1 MILGVF
7 CSQRNSA
14 ATGEPM
20 RALSHAEL
28 TTIDLHSELR
38 FSVDRHV
45 GWLDLIAGPVI
56 LFVLLDFAWIHPSSW
71 AHALIQKSAWPLVFS
86 LPGFLALA
94 VGWMRGRS
102 TELRVTSSEL
112 VATGNVGRLFSS
124 EVRVPASE
132 VKSIGFKAGG
142 HGRQG
147 GLYVKRG
154 WRSIC
159 LLPGLNPKQA
169 GAVGRTIFRRFPEI
183 GPEDHNPDSLLFGI
197 ESDFTALGLSSP
209 QHKGGGPEY

>member
-86 LPGFLALA
+86 LP
-94 VGWMRGRS
+94 
-102 TELRVTSSEL
+102 
-112 VATGNVGRLFSS
+112 
-124 EVRVPASE
+124 AS
-132 VKSIGFKAGG
+132 
-142 HGRQG
+142 
-147 GLYVKRG
+147 
-154 WRSIC
+154 WRSRSDGC
-159 LLPGLNPKQA
+159 
-169 GAVGRTIFRRFPEI
+169 GAAPR
-183 GPEDHNPDSLLFGI
+183 NS
-197 ESDFTALGLSSP
+197 A
-209 QHKGGGPEY
+209 